1 MSKFRTLFRGLACVF
16 MFLLIVTVLASWI
29 LESNRSMVDQTFGTN
44 SVVFV
49 TDENAGALFTAFTPD
64 EEFLTD
70 GKLDMDKNVAIHRD
84 LSVRLQEEGSVLLK
98 NQAYAASQPNALPLS
113 QEEPENL
120 NITVFGRRG
129 YINQLSS
136 YGGSGY
142 TIEQALTN
150 AGVNVNGT
158 MKSIYEAWNKDGAN
172 KLVQPGWASNK
183 TYDFKFDV
191 RETSTEFMQQQNASY
206 RDSFSE
212 HSDAA
217 IVVLGRTNGEG
228 ADYKPGTAGVVQ
240 PGDANAVD
248 VSTANAQRNA
258 LALSPNEKAT
268 IELAKECSD
277 RVIVLLNTV
286 SAMEVQELKDDPDID
301 AIMWVGLPA
310 TYGVDGIANL
320 ILGKANPSGGLYDTY
335 AADTAANP
343 AMMNFGHYELTNGNL
358 IDPDRDGERADTS
371 SVGTRGTDP
380 GFWHY
385 LIEAEGIYAGSYYYE
400 TRYYDA
406 VVNSSSGAGT
416 ESVGASY
423 IDAKDSNSTW
433 DYANNVTF
441 PFGYGLSYTTFSFTM
456 GDVTVQRNGGHEV
469 IASFD
474 VTVKNTGSVA
484 GKTPVQIYAQSPYT
498 DYDKRHGVEKS
509 AIQLMTFEKTKKL
522 DPNESQTIHFD
533 VDLQELASYDYKTA
547 KTYIMEEGTY
557 YFAVGNGA
565 HDALNNVLAAQG
577 KTTADGMDANGT
589 AALAK
594 AWTYDSAID
603 NAVDDFTFSQ
613 SKAGEEITNQ
623 LKYADWNDY
632 APGTVTYLT
641 RNDWDGTWPRTYT
654 DMTAPDLMVKHYNG
668 KVIDY
673 GTKDNPD
680 SKAELDAVLFD
691 QESPEGYK
699 FGHMV
704 KADFDDYRWEELIN
718 QISLDEAILFAIES
732 GRGFAAIDSINFPE
746 GRYAENGPGTPIW
759 YDANSTEPQAPWKV
773 EEPQDDEHNLGSFP
787 TFAVIASTFSRELS
801 YEYGRVLGNDSIFGE
816 KPILWLPG
824 ANLHRTAYAGRSE
837 QYFSENPILTGT
849 ITMEAAYGAW
859 QKGAIVTAKHF
870 AFNDQEM
877 HRSGVGTFQTEQRA
891 REMELRGFQIAF
903 EANKY
908 NEPIEGER
916 DFSCGMQGVM
926 TSFSKLGGI
935 ECTVNEGLL
944 SGILRGEWGYHGYI
958 VSDLKDDLDLMPQA
972 FLAGLG
978 GYDWR
983 TFEQDVQPYMD
994 AENFKYDAEL
1004 MQAIKEVVH
1013 EKLWVFANSSF
1024 MNRVNAST
1032 HSVWNMT
1039 WWRALYI
1046 SGIVI
1051 FSVITAASVV
1061 MYVLSEVFKKRK
1073 EA

>member
-1 MSKFRTLFRGLACVF
+1 

-29 LESNRSMVDQTFGTN
+29 LETNRSMVDQTFGTN

-64 EEFLTD
+64 KEFLTES
-70 GKLDMDKNVAIHRD
+70 GELDPAKDKEIHRD
-84 LSVRLQEEGSVLLK
+84 LSVRIQQEGSVLLK
-98 NQAYAASQPNALPLS
+98 NTNNALPLNDKAAS
-113 QEEPENL
+113 EL
-120 NITVFGRRG
+120 KVTVFGRRG
-129 YINQLSS
+129 YSTT
-136 YGGSGY
+136 GVAD
-142 TIEQALTN
+142 ALTT
-150 AGVNVNGT
+150 AGVSVNPT
-158 MKSIYEAWNKDGAN
+158 VSEKYNTWNSNRDYS
-172 KLVQPGWASNK
+172 LMSPGWASNK
-183 TYDFKFDV
+183 TYDFKYDP
-191 RETSTEFMQQQNASY
+191 REMPASDISADTDFGDY
-206 RDSFSE
+206 T
-212 HSDAA
+212 DAA
-217 IVVLGRTNGEG
+217 IVVIGRSNGEG
-228 ADYKPGTAGVVQ
+228 ADYKPGEEGVADGV
-240 PGDANAVD
+240 G
-248 VSTANAQRNA
+248 SRNA
-258 LALSPNEKAT
+258 LALSTNEKET
-268 IELAKECSD
+268 IALAKQCSD
-277 RVIVLLNTV
+277 KVIVLINTV
-286 SAMEVQELKDDPDID
+286 SAMEVHELKTDADVD
-301 AIMWVGLPA
+301 AIMWIGLPS
-310 TYGVDGIANL
+310 TYGAEGIANL
-320 ILGKANPSGGLYDTY
+320 LLGKESPSGGLYDTY

-358 IDPDRDGERADTS
+358 IDPSRQGERKDTS

-385 LIEAEGIYAGSYYYE
+385 VIEAEGIYAGSYYYE

-406 VVNSSSGAGT
+406 VVNASSGAGT

-423 IDAKDSNSTW
+423 IDVADSNSTW

-441 PFGYGLSYTTFSFTM
+441 PFGYGLSYTRFSFTM
-456 GDVTVQRNGGHEV
+456 GDVTIQRNGGHEV

-474 VTVKNTGSVA
+474 VTVKNEGGVA

-498 DYDKRHGVEKS
+498 AYDKQHGVEKS

-522 DPNESQTIHFD
+522 EPNETQTIHFD

-594 AWTYDSAID
+594 AWSYDSAID

-613 SKAGEEITNQ
+613 SKEGVEITNQ

-641 RNDWDGTWPRTYT
+641 RDDWDGTWPRTYT
-654 DMTAPDLMVKHYNG
+654 DMTAPDLMVDHYNG

-673 GTKDNPD
+673 GTKDDPD
-680 SKAELDAVLFD
+680 SQAELDAVLFD
-691 QESPEGYK
+691 QESPNGYK

-704 KADFDDYRWEELIN
+704 GATFDDYRWEELIN

-759 YDANSTEPQAPWKV
+759 EDNSSGEPQAPWKV
-773 EEPQDDEHNLGSFP
+773 PAPEGGLSLGSFP
-787 TFAVIASTFSRELS
+787 TFSVIASTFSRELA
-801 YEYGRVLGNDSIFGE
+801 YEYGRVLGNDAIFGE
-816 KPILWLPG
+816 KPLLWLPG

-837 QYFSENPILTGT
+837 QYFSENPILTGI

-908 NEPIEGER
+908 NKPIEGER
-916 DFSCGMQGVM
+916 DFSGGMQGVM

-983 TFEQDVQPYMD
+983 TFEDDVEPYMD

-1004 MQAIKEVVH
+1004 MQAIKDVVH

-1061 MYVLSEVFKKRK
+1061 LYVLSEVFKKRK

>member
-113 QEEPENL
+113 QKEPENL

-158 MKSIYEAWNKDGAN
+158 MKSIYDAWNGNPAN

-183 TYDFKFDV
+183 KYDFKFDV
-191 RETSTEFMQQQNASY
+191 RETSTAFMTEQNADYASSFESY
-206 RDSFSE
+206 N
-212 HSDAA
+212 DAA

-240 PGDANAVD
+240 PGDADAVD

-358 IDPDRDGERADTS
+358 IDPSKQGERADTS

-385 LIEAEGIYAGSYYYE
+385 VIEAEGIYAGSYYYE
-400 TRYYDA
+400 TRYYDSI
-406 VVNSSSGAGT
+406 VNSGSGAGS
-416 ESVGASY
+416 EDMGASY
-423 IDAKDSNSTW
+423 IDVADDNTTW

-441 PFGYGLSYTTFSFTM
+441 PFGYGLSYTSFSFEM
-456 GDVTVQRNGGHEV
+456 SDVSIEFEDRHEV
-469 IASFD
+469 KASFD
-474 VTVKNTGSVA
+474 VTVTNTGNVA

-498 DYDKRHGVEKS
+498 DYDKQHGVEKS
-509 AIQLMTFEKTKKL
+509 AVQLMTFEKTKKL

-565 HDALNNVLAAQG
+565 HDALNNILAAQG
-577 KTTADGMDANGT
+577 KSTSDGMDYNGN

-594 AWTYDSAID
+594 SAEYSSEAADANGVDS
-603 NAVDDFTFSQ
+603 FTFAI
-613 SKAGEEITNQ
+613 SKAGAEITNQ
-623 LKYADWNDY
+623 LEYSDWNDY
-632 APGTVTYLT
+632 EAGKVTYLS
-641 RNDWDGTWPRTYT
+641 RQDWDGTWPKTYEN
-654 DMTAPDLMVKHYNG
+654 MTAPDLMVDHYNG
-668 KVIDY
+668 KVIEY
-673 GTKDNPD
+673 GTASNPD

-691 QESPEGYK
+691 QESPNGYK

-704 KADFDDYRWEELIN
+704 GATFGDYRWKELIN

-732 GRGFAAIDSINFPE
+732 GRGFAAIASINFPE
-746 GRYAENGPGTPIW
+746 GRYAENGPGTPVW
-759 YDANSTEPQAPWKV
+759 LSTDSTEPQAPWKIT
-773 EEPQDDEHNLGSFP
+773 EPQDDEHNLGSFP

-837 QYFSENPILTGT
+837 QYYCENPVLTG
-849 ITMEAAYGAW
+849 IMTMETTMGALA
-859 QKGAIVTAKHF
+859 KGAIVTAKHF

-903 EANKY
+903 EC
-908 NEPIEGER
+908 NEYDTEEK
-916 DFSCGMQGVM
+916 DYGMLGVM

-935 ECTVNEGLL
+935 ECTVNKGLL
-944 SGILRGEWGYHGYI
+944 TGILKNEWGYHGYI

-983 TFEQDVQPYMD
+983 TFSDDVEPYMS
-994 AENFKYDAEL
+994 AENFKYDAEV

-1013 EKLWVFANSSF
+1013 QKLWVFANSNF

-1039 WWRALYI
+1039 WYRALYI
-1046 SGIVI
+1046 SLIVVS
-1051 FSVITAASVV
+1051 SVMLAASLGL
-1061 MYVLSEVFKKRK
+1061 YVTSEILKKKK